1 MHSSRSLLSV
11 IENSKTKKGRIPRI
25 CWRLVENKE
34 VSFMLEHGL
43 HALLLFLLVLTL
55 LFDQILT
62 FSTWT
67 SI

>member
-1 MHSSRSLLSV
+1 
-11 IENSKTKKGRIPRI
+11 
-25 CWRLVENKE
+25 
-34 VSFMLEHGL
+34 MLEHGL